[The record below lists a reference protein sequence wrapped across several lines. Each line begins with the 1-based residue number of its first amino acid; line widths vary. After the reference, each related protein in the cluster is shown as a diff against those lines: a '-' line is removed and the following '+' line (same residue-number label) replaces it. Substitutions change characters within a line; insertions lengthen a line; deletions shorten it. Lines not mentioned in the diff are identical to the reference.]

1 MSASSAPSLVAAE
14 HPRSEIDPRVVAS
27 RSSETVAPSASSS
40 VDSDLVELRSSLAGP
55 VLSPSD
61 PGYDAARIC
70 FNALVDRRP
79 AVIAKCTGAGDV
91 STAFDFARV
100 QNLEVAVRGG
110 GHNPAGH
117 CVLDGG
123 LVIDLSLL
131 RDVEVDSNARTARS
145 EGGSTWADFDS
156 ATQVDGLV
164 TPGGVV
170 GSTGVCG
177 LALSG
182 GYANYMQADEPTER
196 VRSAFGSDA
205 YERL

>member
-1 MSASSAPSLVAAE
+1 
-14 HPRSEIDPRVVAS
+14 
-27 RSSETVAPSASSS
+27 
-40 VDSDLVELRSSLAGP
+40 
-55 VLSPSD
+55 
-61 PGYDAARIC
+61 
-70 FNALVDRRP
+70 
-79 AVIAKCTGAGDV
+79 
-91 STAFDFARV
+91 
-100 QNLEVAVRGG
+100 VRGG

-205 YERL
+205 YERLQALKRRYDPTNVLHRNQNIPPGAPGVP